1 MEKATQNTTSQIEGG
16 PEKGVSSPN
25 NKWHSIASEFFNAP
39 GTMSPFYRRLCAA
52 IQTADIDNTARL
64 RKGFPELVEYVKEG
78 V

>member
-1 MEKATQNTTSQIEGG
+1 MEKATQKPISKIEGD

-25 NKWHSIASEFFNAP
+25 QKWHSIASEFFNAP

-52 IQTADIDNTARL
+52 IQTADMDNTARL
-64 RKGFPELVEYVKEG
+64 RKGFPELVKYVKEG